1 MIEFLAMQIRLGK
14 ITLDQVPER
23 FREQV
28 RLVLEEEDYPEEEET

>member
-14 ITLDQVPER
+14 ITLEQVPER

-28 RLVLEEEDYPEEEET
+28 RLVLDEEGLEE